1 MNKKY
6 FKFIV
11 LFLVIFLFFINISV
25 IAQTTEVSYPE
36 LDGYSPDSTE
46 GSFPL
51 YVRYIAQFL
60 IFLGVLLAVFS
71 LVRGGFL
78 WVSSAGDPVKIKDSK
93 EKISAA
99 VLGLIIVLGASLFLS
114 SINPAL
120 TDFGEEE
127 ELREKVRESIVQEVY
142 PPGIYLSKIDISNK
156 STSEVEKMV
165 HEEGG
170 DVIRI
175 MNSIRNLQDRGEGI
189 NTIRVVNQTDR
200 GGNLIGFY
208 YALILHEEPGFRGK
222 CHVIVNNEKEKDF
235 SVSNIDSFSS
245 ITLVQIAEDP
255 PTHENK
261 IVGGV
266 NLYAHPDFRGEK
278 DELEIATINNN
289 FNLQPLTNTLQSVW
303 SIEVIRRNPEQ
314 RGLAEEGRFAIILS
328 SGDSWE
334 NSERCSVFLDS
345 RAIPDLK
352 MHHMNKCDEQT
363 HMPIFSAYRSCS
375 THYMVLPLYR
385 EFMIFDYITETE
397 PIL

>member
-1 MNKKY
+1 MNKKHLTIVVL
-6 FKFIV
+6 FFVIV
-11 LFLVIFLFFINISV
+11 LFFSGYSAV
-25 IAQTTEVSYPE
+25 AQTTEVSYPE
-36 LDGYSPDSTE
+36 LDGYTPDSTE

-78 WVSSAGDPVKIKDSK
+78 WITSAGDPIKLKDSK

-99 VLGLIIVLGASLFLS
+99 ILGLIIVLGASLFLS

-127 ELREKVRESIVQEVY
+127 ELRDKVRESIVQEVY
-142 PPGIYLSKIDISNK
+142 PPGIYLSKIDISGK
-156 STSEVEKMV
+156 STDDLEKMV
-165 HEEGG
+165 HDE
-170 DVIRI
+170 DSSVVRV
-175 MNSIRNLQDRGEGI
+175 MNSIRNLQGRGDDI
-189 NTIRVVNQTDR
+189 KTIRVVNQTNR
-200 GGNLIGFY
+200 QGELIGFY
-208 YALILHEEPGFRGK
+208 YTLVLHEESGFRGK
-222 CHVIVNNEKEKDF
+222 CHVIVSNERENDF
-235 SVSNIDSFSS
+235 DVSNIGSFSS
-245 ITLVQIAEDP
+245 ITLIQVSEDP
-255 PTHENK
+255 PTHNGDM
-261 IVGGV
+261 VGGV

-278 DELEIATINNN
+278 DELEIATLTNN
-289 FNLQPLTNTLQSVW
+289 FDLQPLNNTSQSVW
-303 SIEVIRRNPEQ
+303 SIEVIRRHPDQ

-328 SGDSWE
+328 SGDTWD

-397 PIL
+397 TSF